1 MMRLNEFPTEE
12 ELRVMIAEV
21 DQVAMKNVTVV
32 DALQHCCYEFP
43 REDELGVMIAEADQV
58 DMENVI

>member
-21 DQVAMKNVTVV
+21 DQVRAMIKKIR
-32 DALQHCCYEFP
+32 LM
-43 REDELGVMIAEADQV
+43 RMIIRILTTSII
-58 DMENVI
+58 MTMMMK

>member
-32 DALQHCCYEFP
+32 DAL
-43 REDELGVMIAEADQV
+43 
-58 DMENVI
+58 